1 MVCTWSSTGYLCGIS
16 SHVWTSRG
24 IVVGWVAWV
33 YQTVVWRVTEACHEQ
48 CRPPETDW
56 EGLLTSTILRKK
68 KWCWIQGMD
77 EMKQI
82 EGLKKN

>member
-1 MVCTWSSTGYLCGIS
+1 MVRTWSSTGYLCGIS

-24 IVVGWVAWV
+24 IVVGWAAWV

-68 KWCWIQGMD
+68 KMVLDTRNG
-77 EMKQI
+77 
-82 EGLKKN
+82 